1 MAAPRGRKVDLAA
14 TACSRSRV
22 RGARRLPQAVIP
34 GVLLAVACLAGSGI
48 PGAAVVS
55 ADGPS
60 TAIEA
65 YLRAEMAESA
75 IPGLAVAV
83 VEDGQTIY
91 TAALGTAVDGSP
103 MTVATP
109 VIIGSVGKSITAL
122 AIRQLVESG
131 RVELGA
137 PLRTYLPWFTLDA
150 PPSAVDAITVA
161 SLLAHTSGL
170 STADG
175 QDPRWY
181 APGLSPGDVARG
193 LASVQPDRP
202 AGVHE
207 YSNLNYVL
215 LGVLIGTV
223 SGRAYGAY
231 LADHVFGPLGMA
243 ASAATLGLPDGVP
256 TGHRYLYGVPV
267 PFAEPY
273 PTAMV
278 AAGYQV
284 STAQDMARFTAALAS
299 GGVHEGTDI
308 LTGRPAAGPGP
319 ALGTDW
325 QPLGAVTPGTVT
337 GQSGSTLATNADILV
352 EPASHRG
359 VVVLLDA
366 NPIQLMGLPRGAAD
380 IALDVLRISEG
391 DDPAPGPPSVRTV
404 YLALDVLLATLV
416 ALLVVHVWRSRTWPD
431 RWRRAGSSRL
441 LGARTV
447 GADLVLPVTVLIGI
461 PLAIGATGSSSA
473 GDVFR
478 GWAFL
483 VWTLPDVAV
492 ALLVL
497 AVVPLALGL
506 RKATIAARGRADARQ
521 SPRAQRSTSG

>member
-1 MAAPRGRKVDLAA
+1 MDLAA
-14 TACSRSRV
+14 TARSRSRV
-22 RGARRLPQAVIP
+22 RGARRLPQAAIP
-34 GVLLAVACLAGSGI
+34 GVLLAVACLAGSAI
-48 PGAAVVS
+48 PGAAAVS
-55 ADGPS
+55 ADGQA

-65 YLRAEMAESA
+65 YLRAEMARSA

-83 VEDGQTIY
+83 VEDGRTIY
-91 TAALGTAVDGSP
+91 AAALGAAVDGTP

-109 VIIGSVGKSITAL
+109 VVIGSVGKSITAL
-122 AIRQLVESG
+122 AIRQLVEAG
-131 RVELGA
+131 RIELDA

-150 PPSAVDAITVA
+150 PRAAVDAISVG

-181 APGLSPGDVARG
+181 APGLSSGDVARG
-193 LASVQPDRP
+193 LASVRPDRP

-215 LGVLIGTV
+215 LGAVIESV
-223 SGRAYGAY
+223 SGQAYGAY

-243 ASAATLGLPDGVP
+243 ASAAALGPSGGTP
-256 TGHRYLYGVPV
+256 TGYRYLYGVPV

-273 PTAMV
+273 PTGMI

-284 STAQDMARFTAALAS
+284 STADDMARFTAALAS

-352 EPASHRG
+352 EPASQRG

-366 NPIQLMGLPRGAAD
+366 NPIQFMGLPRGAAD

-391 DDPAPGPPSVRTV
+391 DAPAAGPPSVRTV
-404 YLALDVLLATLV
+404 YLVVDLLLAVLV
-416 ALLVVHVWRSRTWPD
+416 GLL
-431 RWRRAGSSRL
+431 RRPRL
-441 LGARTV
+441 AV
-447 GADLVLPVTVLIGI
+447 
-461 PLAIGATGSSSA
+461 
-473 GDVFR
+473 
-478 GWAFL
+478 
-483 VWTLPDVAV
+483 PDVAGPM
-492 ALLVL
+492 A
-497 AVVPLALGL
+497 P
-506 RKATIAARGRADARQ
+506 
-521 SPRAQRSTSG
+521 

>member
-1 MAAPRGRKVDLAA
+1 MAALRGRMADVAGPV
-14 TACSRSRV
+14 RPGRWVRV
-22 RGARRLPQAVIP
+22 VRRLRQAGIP
-34 GVLLAVACLAGSGI
+34 SILLAVAGLANSAMPGS
-48 PGAAVVS
+48 AAVS
-55 ADGPS
+55 ADGPG

-65 YLRAEMAESA
+65 YLRAEMAGSA

-83 VEDGQTIY
+83 VEDGRTTY
-91 TAALGTAVDGSP
+91 AAALGSAVDGSP
-103 MTVATP
+103 MTIATP
-109 VIIGSVGKSITAL
+109 VVIGSVGKSITAL
-122 AIRQLVESG
+122 AIRQLVEAG
-131 RVELGA
+131 RLELGV

-150 PPSAVDAITVA
+150 PRAAVDAITVG

-193 LASVQPDRP
+193 LVSVQPDRP

-215 LGVLIGTV
+215 LGVLVESV
-223 SGRAYGAY
+223 SGQAYDAY
-231 LADHVFGPLGMA
+231 LADHVFRPLGMA
-243 ASAATLGLPDGVP
+243 ASAAMPGPADGTP
-256 TGHRYLYGVPV
+256 TGYRYLYGVPV

-273 PTAMV
+273 PTGMV

-284 STAQDMARFTAALAS
+284 STTEDMARFTAALAS
-299 GGVHEGTDI
+299 GGVYEGTDI
-308 LTGRPAAGPGP
+308 LTGRPSAGPGP

-325 QPLGAVTPGTVT
+325 QSIGAVTPGTVT

-366 NPIQLMGLPRGAAD
+366 NPVQFMGLPRGAAD

-391 DDPAPGPPSVRTV
+391 DAPAAGRPSVRMV
-404 YLALDVLLATLV
+404 YLVLDLLLAALV
-416 ALLVVHVWRSRTWPD
+416 ALLVVHAWRSRTWPD
-431 RWRRAGSSRL
+431 RWRRDGSRRL

-447 GADLVLPVTVLIGI
+447 AADLVLPVIVLVGI
-461 PLAIGATGSSSA
+461 PLAIGATGSSPA

-478 GWAFL
+478 GWRFL
-483 VWTLPDVAV
+483 FWTLPDVAV

-497 AVVPLALGL
+497 ATVPLALGL
-506 RKATIAARGRADARQ
+506 RKVIAVARGRADARQ
-521 SPRAQRSTSG
+521 SPGAQGSTAG